1 MSPCYDL
8 DLENSTPIFLHAL
21 KLMMMNHNTK
31 CDNKLFGGLEHI
43 NWTNTDILT
52 LHCDLDFDCS
62 YPICCHK
69 TLWLM
74 MMYHQIKF
82 GCQKINSPED
92 TVERVIF

>member
-1 MSPCYDL
+1 MIMYYQ
-8 DLENSTPIFLHAL
+8 
-21 KLMMMNHNTK
+21 TK
-31 CDNKLFGGLEHI
+31 FGNKMLAGFEDI
-43 NWTNTDILT
+43 IWTNADILT

-92 TVERVIF
+92 TVERVIFSSHEPLL